1 MAQTDFSPN
10 LKETGSFQSV
20 FLSSLTNVVHLPHLL
35 SKNEQRRSCPDGTFN
50 GNDVQNGT
58 GNVSELIELGYP
70 VSSSSVVEPAGV
82 LASSPAS
89 SELIEPGFSA
99 SSSSSHVVG
108 LQGHPFGVEPAGSSS
123 SVAAPHLTT

>member
-1 MAQTDFSPN
+1 M
-10 LKETGSFQSV
+10 
-20 FLSSLTNVVHLPHLL
+20 FLSSLTNVVHLRRLL

-58 GNVSELIELGYP
+58 GNASELIELGYP

-82 LASSPAS
+82 LASSSAS

-99 SSSSSHVVG
+99 SSSSSHVVV
-108 LQGHPFGVEPAGSSS
+108 LQGHPSGVEPAGSSS